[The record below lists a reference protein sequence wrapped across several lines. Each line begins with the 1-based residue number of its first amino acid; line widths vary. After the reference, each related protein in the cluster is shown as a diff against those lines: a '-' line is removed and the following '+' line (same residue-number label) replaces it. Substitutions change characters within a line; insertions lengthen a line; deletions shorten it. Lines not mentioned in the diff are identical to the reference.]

1 MHCISR
7 VDDATV
13 YACTAEGCGRT
24 LQLRRGALTVI
35 VKGDPAAL
43 HGSGVGLQLSVRQ

>member
-1 MHCISR
+1 MHCVSR
-7 VDDATV
+7 DADTTL
-13 YACTAEGCGRT
+13 YACTVDECGRT
-24 LQLRRGALTVI
+24 VQLRQGALTVI